1 VLVDVLADVPMDA
14 LRISAIPRTVRTD
27 SLFMEA
33 PTRLV
38 AVVGA

>member
-1 VLVDVLADVPMDA
+1 VLVDALADA
-14 LRISAIPRTVRTD
+14 LRDTLRMSAIPRAVRIE

-33 PTRLV
+33 PTRLG